1 MKQPLATF
9 RLRALHC
16 ARRSA
21 QPAARSPQ
29 KPSRAT
35 LSPKKRG
42 VRQVVADGREAY
54 RKAHWTENSMPYVL
68 SRGKTKVH
76 PFPSEPMPY
85 DMIHLNL
92 KRSL

>member
-1 MKQPLATF
+1 MKQPLASTH
-9 RLRALHC
+9 RRALHC
-16 ARRSA
+16 PRRGA
-21 QPAARSPQ
+21 QPTARSPQ
-29 KPSRAT
+29 KSSRST
-35 LSPKKRG
+35 PFSKKRG
-42 VRQVVADGREAY
+42 VRQVVADVREAY

-68 SRGKTKVH
+68 SRGKTYVH

>member
-1 MKQPLATF
+1 MLNFKISSSRVPLKILYSTMKQPLAPTRHPF
-9 RLRALHC
+9 L
-16 ARRSA
+16 
-21 QPAARSPQ
+21 Q
-29 KPSRAT
+29 K
-35 LSPKKRG
+35 KG
-42 VRQVVADGREAY
+42 VCQVVADGREAY